1 MEQGIYHGHSSR
13 RGSRIYDH
21 VLRDI
26 SLSIRPE
33 THDKRAAMAVLR
45 YLTEAHA
52 IGRSGCLFAIRGVV
66 GHKIPI
72 LRFLTQL
79 GGAGTQRTYPSIH
92 IQYMHRAR
100 GREIISVMTINEGE
114 RDRKEQEPSFKSP
127 CRKFG

>member
-1 MEQGIYHGHSSR
+1 MEQGIRHGHSSR
-13 RGSRIYDH
+13 RESRICDH

-26 SLSIRPE
+26 SSSIRPE

-52 IGRSGCLFAIRGVV
+52 IGRSDCLFAIRGVV

-79 GGAGTQRTYPSIH
+79 GGAGTQRTYPSTYE
-92 IQYMHRAR
+92 YMHRAR
-100 GREIISVMTINEGE
+100 GRETISVMAINDGE
-114 RDRKEQEPSFKSP
+114 QDRKEQATSFKSP